1 LKAFCTYDNQQLSCL
16 HFPPHWEGV
25 NQGGVWLTP
34 QGCCAHLSS
43 KVTVLT
49 REFYF
54 MCLYDFALVP
64 DWLSVCECVHL
75 MKVVRVHAITSEF
88 RMSVCVCV

>member
-34 QGCCAHLSS
+34 HGCCAHLFS

-49 REFYF
+49 WEFYF
-54 MCLYDFALVP
+54 MCLYDFCTCSWLV
-64 DWLSVCECVHL
+64 ECVW
-75 MKVVRVHAITSEF
+75 MCTPREGGSRAWDQVRI
-88 RMSVCVCV
+88 